1 MQDASRTTAMLAE
14 QFSVAKPLAS
24 DGIPAGFLVRRD
36 GIYEIGDDEDAEP
49 TWLCSPLSV
58 TARFRR
64 REGDG
69 WGRIIT
75 LRNPEGRLQ
84 QLSLREAD
92 IATGE
97 RKVRSALADIGLRIR
112 PGSAARSAL
121 IRLVGDWEPATTLTS
136 SDRLGWA
143 DESCS
148 GFILRDGKVLGS
160 GEYYFTGFVPDD
172 ASQPAAS
179 SGTFDAWR
187 ENVGVLCRGNPL
199 LVLSVSLAFAAPLL
213 EFLGEDGGGIHL
225 RGASSCGKTTIQ
237 RVATSVWGDPAR
249 LGTWRVTSNGVE
261 PIAKACNS
269 TLLALD
275 ELAEIS
281 AQDLYNAIYMLA
293 NGRGKARSNASGGVI
308 PRAAWRVSILSTGE
322 ISVGE
327 KLAEG
332 GRSVKAGQD
341 VRLLDIEAD
350 TGLFGAFDELHGG
363 ATGAEFSDRL
373 KRAAHGVHGT
383 AGPAFV
389 EYLLANRTDLLE
401 KSGRTI
407 DLIQKLLM
415 RGRTAADDGQLL
427 RVARRLAVIAHA
439 GEIATSAKLTGW
451 AKFDAFRAAEV
462 ALSLWLDSRAPSCT
476 EVVSAHALAAIELT
490 RTFLKD
496 NADGFTTLDAN
507 TGPNATT
514 RHGWMLGETF
524 LISAESWR
532 ALHGKNAA
540 DAARVLAQW
549 RLLVPGDG
557 KHMAKRVRHPAFSD
571 RPRFYTVRAAI
582 LRDVAPMEAETEAA

>member
-1 MQDASRTTAMLAE
+1 MKEDTSITALEAE
-14 QFSVAKPLAS
+14 VLSVAELLAS
-24 DGIPAGFLVRRD
+24 DGIPAGFLARPD
-36 GIYEIGDDEDAEP
+36 GIYEIGHDDAEP
-49 TWLCSPLSV
+49 IWLCGPLSV

-64 REGDG
+64 REGGG
-69 WGRIIT
+69 WGRIVT
-75 LRNPEGRLQ
+75 LLDPGGRLQ
-84 QLSLREAD
+84 ELSLRESD

-97 RKVRSALADIGLRIR
+97 RKVRSALADFGLRIR

-143 DESCS
+143 DDSCS
-148 GFILRDGKVLGS
+148 GFILRDGRVLGC
-160 GEYYFTGFVPDD
+160 GEYHFAGFMPDD
-172 ASQPAAS
+172 ASQSAAS
-179 SGTFDAWR
+179 AGTFDAWR
-187 ENVGVLCRGNPL
+187 ENVGVLCIGNPL

-237 RVATSVWGDPAR
+237 RVATSVWGDPTR
-249 LGTWRVTSNGVE
+249 IGTWRVTANGVE
-261 PIAKACNS
+261 QVAKACNS

-293 NGRGKARSNASGGVI
+293 NGMGKARSNASGGVI
-308 PRAAWRVSILSTGE
+308 PRAAWRVAILSTGE
-322 ISVGE
+322 IGIGE

-350 TGLFGAFDELHGG
+350 TGLHGAFDDLHGS
-363 ATGAEFSDRL
+363 ATGAEFSDKL
-373 KRAAHGVHGT
+373 KRAARGAHGT

-389 EYLLANRTDLLE
+389 EHLLVDLKQRRE
-401 KSGRTI
+401 RAARAI
-407 DLIQKLLM
+407 ELIQMRLL
-415 RGRTAADDGQLL
+415 RLHTAADDGQLL
-427 RVARRLAVIAHA
+427 RVARRLAVIAYA
-439 GEIATSAKLTGW
+439 GEIATNAKLTGW
-451 AKFDAFRAAEV
+451 AKHDAIRAAEV
-462 ALSLWLDSRAPSCT
+462 ALTLWLESRAPSCT
-476 EVVSAHALAAIELT
+476 EEVSAHALAAIELT

-532 ALHGKNAA
+532 ALHGRNAA
-540 DAARVLAQW
+540 GAAHALAKW

-582 LRDVAPMEAETEAA
+582 LRDVAPVEAEAEAA